1 MLLRQ
6 SGHARELRIT
16 TSEHALHIAR
26 WLKRKEDGQTN
37 GDRGEPPMHAYL
49 PAVDGRHDGFLV
61 LTNNTEA
68 CALGLVRFQRRL
80 VR

>member
-26 WLKRKEDGQTN
+26 WLKRSQTN
-37 GDRGEPPMHAYL
+37 GDRGEPSMHAYL

-61 LTNNTEA
+61 LTNNTET
-68 CALGLVRFQRRL
+68 CALGLVRF
-80 VR
+80 